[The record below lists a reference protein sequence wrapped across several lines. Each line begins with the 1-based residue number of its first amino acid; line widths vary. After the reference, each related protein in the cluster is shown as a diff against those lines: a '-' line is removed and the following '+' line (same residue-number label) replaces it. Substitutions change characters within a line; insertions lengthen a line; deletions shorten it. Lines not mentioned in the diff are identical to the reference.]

1 MGNSIALVFSHS
13 FSSKNENKD
22 MQCLETYFGVRIGS
36 LNTLGD
42 KKRKEGREEGR
53 EGNK

>member
-1 MGNSIALVFSHS
+1 MGNSVGLVFSHS

-22 MQCLETYFGVRIGS
+22 MQCRETYFGVRIRS
-36 LNTLGD
+36 LNIWGN
-42 KKRKEGREEGR
+42 KERKEGREEGR